1 MKKKKAKQPV
11 KARENTGGDISKT
24 GALHLLSFAL
34 LVLACL
40 IVYNNSLSNE
50 FVYDDFATI
59 VENKHLEHPGTFIP
73 ALFNRS
79 YFKVASLE
87 ASYRPVA
94 TLSYFLIYS
103 VAELDSFYFHLAS
116 LLLHMFNAML
126 VYWMANLVLQNRLQA
141 LIAGLLFACHPA
153 LSEAVN
159 CISYN
164 EDLLAGF
171 FFLLAFIFYIRM
183 EADSITSNIR
193 YYALALLFYFL
204 GLLSKEMAITLPAI
218 ILLYDLTLRNAD
230 GHSLSLKHLSSI
242 LKKRKYFYS
251 GYIAVSLFYLLIRF
265 ILLTSPR
272 EFMKPA
278 STGLFERVMFLPGHI
293 FSFIRMALYPNNLT
307 ADYVFSYPDSFFDSM
322 NLAGFVVVIGL
333 AGASFVIYRHCKEI
347 FFGIWWFLITLFP
360 VSNLI
365 TIYHPFAE
373 RYLYLPL
380 IGLCLVVSILVSAL
394 ARKIVNHPTAATLA
408 TLLPVIVV
416 VSLYAKATMARNRVW
431 QNNFVLWTTTV
442 QTSPDSPI
450 ARGGL
455 GMAYLDQGRL
465 DEAREQFEMAIRL
478 LPNDYQSY
486 YNLGLVYHRKGNWQ
500 TAVDNFK
507 RSVAIHPG
515 ATRAHYNLATLYAMR
530 GLIDPAIQHYSSV
543 IELDPEAIEAHY
555 NLGLAYATQGNLIRA
570 ISEWESVLELDPYH
584 RSAKNNLKTAKM
596 MMKNPGRQN

>member
-1 MKKKKAKQPV
+1 ML
-11 KARENTGGDISKT
+11 
-24 GALHLLSFAL
+24 ALAL
-34 LVLACL
+34 LVIACL

-59 VENKHLEHPGTFIP
+59 VENKHLQHPGNFLA
-73 ALFNRS
+73 ALFNHS

-164 EDLLAGF
+164 EDLLTGF
-171 FFLLAFIFYIRM
+171 FFLLALIFYIRL
-183 EADSITSNIR
+183 EADNITSNIR
-193 YYALALLFYFL
+193 NYALTLLFYFL

-218 ILLYDLTLRNAD
+218 ILLYDLALRNAD
-230 GHSLSLKHLSSI
+230 GHPLSLKHLSST
-242 LKKRKYFYS
+242 LKKRKYYYS
-251 GYIAVSLFYLLIRF
+251 GFIAVSLFYLLIRF

-272 EFMKPA
+272 EFLKPV
-278 STGLFERVMFLPGHI
+278 SSGLFERIMFLPGHI
-293 FSFIRMALYPNNLT
+293 FSFIRMAFYPNNLT
-307 ADYVFSYPDSFFDSM
+307 ADYVFSYPDSFFNSM

-333 AGASFVIYRHCKEI
+333 AGASFVIYRYCKEI

-394 ARKIVNHPTAATLA
+394 ARKILTHPTAATMA
-408 TLLPVIVV
+408 TLIPVIVV
-416 VSLYAKATMARNRVW
+416 VGLYAKATMARNRVW

-442 QTSPDSPI
+442 QSSPDSPI

-455 GMAYLDQGRL
+455 GMAYLDRGRL
-465 DEAREQFEMAIRL
+465 DEAREQFEMAIKL

-500 TAVDNFK
+500 TAVENFK
-507 RSVAIHPG
+507 RSRCDTPG
-515 ATRAHYNLATLYAMR
+515 SHQGPITTWPPFTRC
-530 GLIDPAIQHYSSV
+530 V
-543 IELDPEAIEAHY
+543 
-555 NLGLAYATQGNLIRA
+555 
-570 ISEWESVLELDPYH
+570 V
-584 RSAKNNLKTAKM
+584 
-596 MMKNPGRQN
+596 